1 MKFPISFEDF
11 IKDPIKA
18 IMFLVLVG
26 IVFLYIDNRMVYK
39 EQIETQKVRI
49 NKLEQDVEKLQQ
61 TVLKLIEECD

>member
-39 EQIETQKVRI
+39 EQIETQKLRI
-49 NKLEQDVEKLQQ
+49 NKLEHDVEKLQQ
-61 TVLKLIEECD
+61 TVLKLVEECD

>member
-39 EQIETQKVRI
+39 EQIEAQKLRI
-49 NKLEQDVEKLQQ
+49 TKLEGEVEKLQEDI
-61 TVLKLIEECD
+61 VKLAKECD

>member
-26 IVFLYIDNRMVYK
+26 IVFLYVDNRMVYK
-39 EQIETQKVRI
+39 EQIEAQKVRI

-61 TVLKLIEECD
+61 TVVKLVEECD

>member
-39 EQIETQKVRI
+39 EQIEAQKSRI
-49 NKLEQDVEKLQQ
+49 TKLEGEVQKLHEDI
-61 TVLKLIEECD
+61 VKLAKECD

>member
-39 EQIETQKVRI
+39 EQIEAQRVRI

-61 TVLKLIEECD
+61 TVVKLVEECD

>member
-61 TVLKLIEECD
+61 TVVKLVEECD

>member
-39 EQIETQKVRI
+39 EQIEAQKLRI
-49 NKLEQDVEKLQQ
+49 TKLEGEVQKLQEDI
-61 TVLKLIEECD
+61 VKLAKECN

>member
-11 IKDPIKA
+11 VKDPIKA

-39 EQIETQKVRI
+39 EQIEAQKVRI

-61 TVLKLIEECD
+61 TVVKLVEECD

>member
-26 IVFLYIDNRMVYK
+26 IVFLYVDNRMIYK
-39 EQIETQKVRI
+39 EQIEAQKVRI

-61 TVLKLIEECD
+61 TVVKLVEECD

>member
-39 EQIETQKVRI
+39 EQIEAQKIRI
-49 NKLEQDVEKLQQ
+49 TKLEGEVEKLQEDI
-61 TVLKLIEECD
+61 VKLAKECD

>member
-18 IMFLVLVG
+18 IMFLVLMG
-26 IVFLYIDNRMVYK
+26 IVFLYVDNRMVYK
-39 EQIETQKVRI
+39 EQIEAQKVRI

-61 TVLKLIEECD
+61 TVVKLVEECD

>member
-39 EQIETQKVRI
+39 EQIEAQKIRI
-49 NKLEQDVEKLQQ
+49 TKLEGEVQKLQEDI
-61 TVLKLIEECD
+61 VKLAKECD

>member
-26 IVFLYIDNRMVYK
+26 IVFLYVDNRMVYK
-39 EQIETQKVRI
+39 EQIEAQKVRI
-49 NKLEQDVEKLQQ
+49 NKLEQDVAKLQQ
-61 TVLKLIEECD
+61 TVVKLVEECD

>member
-39 EQIETQKVRI
+39 EQIEAQKSRI
-49 NKLEQDVEKLQQ
+49 TKLEGEVQKLQEDI
-61 TVLKLIEECD
+61 VKLAKECD

>member
-11 IKDPIKA
+11 VKDPIKA

-39 EQIETQKVRI
+39 EQIEAQKERI
-49 NKLEQDVEKLQQ
+49 VKLEQDVEKLQQ
-61 TVLKLIEECD
+61 TVVKLVKECD

>member
-26 IVFLYIDNRMVYK
+26 IVFLYVYK
-39 EQIETQKVRI
+39 EQIEAQKERI

-61 TVLKLIEECD
+61 TVVKLVEECD

>member
-26 IVFLYIDNRMVYK
+26 IVFLYVDNRMVYK
-39 EQIETQKVRI
+39 EQIEAQKVRI
-49 NKLEQDVEKLQQ
+49 NKLEQDVEKLQE
-61 TVLKLIEECD
+61 TVVKLVEECD

>member
-26 IVFLYIDNRMVYK
+26 IVFLYVDNRMVYK
-39 EQIETQKVRI
+39 EQIEAQKSRI
-49 NKLEQDVEKLQQ
+49 TKLEGEVQKLQEDI
-61 TVLKLIEECD
+61 VKLAKECD

>member
-26 IVFLYIDNRMVYK
+26 IVFLYVDNRMVYK
-39 EQIETQKVRI
+39 EQIEAQKVRI
-49 NKLEQDVEKLQQ
+49 NKLEQDVGKLQQ
-61 TVLKLIEECD
+61 TVVKLVEECD

>member
-39 EQIETQKVRI
+39 EQIEAQKVRI

-61 TVLKLIEECD
+61 TVLKLVEECD

>member
-11 IKDPIKA
+11 VKDPIKA

-26 IVFLYIDNRMVYK
+26 IVFLYVDNRMVYK
-39 EQIETQKVRI
+39 EQIEAQKVRI

-61 TVLKLIEECD
+61 TVVKLVEECD

>member
-39 EQIETQKVRI
+39 EQIEAQKLRI
-49 NKLEQDVEKLQQ
+49 TKLEGEVQKLQEDI
-61 TVLKLIEECD
+61 VKLAKECD

>member
-1 MKFPISFEDF
+1 MKLPISFEDF

-61 TVLKLIEECD
+61 TVVKLVEECD

>member
-26 IVFLYIDNRMVYK
+26 IVFLYVDNRMVYK
-39 EQIETQKVRI
+39 EQIEAQKVRI

-61 TVLKLIEECD
+61 TVVKLVKECD

>member
-39 EQIETQKVRI
+39 EQIEAQKIRI
-49 NKLEQDVEKLQQ
+49 TKLEGEVEKLQEDI
-61 TVLKLIEECD
+61 VKLAKECN

>member
-39 EQIETQKVRI
+39 EQIEAQKVRI

-61 TVLKLIEECD
+61 TVVKLVKECD

>member
-39 EQIETQKVRI
+39 EQIEAQKVRI

-61 TVLKLIEECD
+61 TVVKLVEECD

>member
-18 IMFLVLVG
+18 MMFLVLVG
-26 IVFLYIDNRMVYK
+26 IVFLYVDNRMVYK
-39 EQIETQKVRI
+39 EQIEAQKVRI

-61 TVLKLIEECD
+61 TVVKLVEECD

>member
-26 IVFLYIDNRMVYK
+26 IVFLYVDNRMVYK
-39 EQIETQKVRI
+39 QIEAQKVRI

-61 TVLKLIEECD
+61 TVVKLVEECD